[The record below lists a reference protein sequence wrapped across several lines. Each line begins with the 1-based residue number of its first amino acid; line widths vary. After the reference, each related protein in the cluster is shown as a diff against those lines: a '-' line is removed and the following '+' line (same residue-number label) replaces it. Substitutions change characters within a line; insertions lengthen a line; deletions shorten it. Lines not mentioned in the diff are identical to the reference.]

1 VSGADKE
8 VKISVVVVPADAA
21 KARTEIGLITAEVK
35 KLIDLTRTAGTGLGG
50 LFGARVSNTAGSPG
64 TSAGTQLTHTAAGQ
78 SGGVV
83 GILTGGVRADSNVI
97 RGVAESTKSSI
108 KTMKDGLKDLADAGE
123 RESARLQRSFGK
135 LAPLYA
141 AAGAQVASQRLSG
154 LQAAGAAQVAAMRGT
169 GAGPGGVPPTPPG
182 GMPPWLKSMIG
193 GATGATTAW
202 AAERMLVGGYA
213 RNYVSDLNYQIQS
226 PTFISQGQASAGD
239 IFGGAAVAIRH
250 GDIGRAWAMSRIS
263 DKNNKEASAQ
273 AYQKIIS
280 ADYKK
285 ALADK
290 RRIDAPLTLG
300 ENITANAAGGGTGIP
315 GAWNYVA
322 NQVGIGATFMARHP
336 WEAAKQLA
344 GIGLGVNIPVNPADR
359 VTGSQAM
366 ARQTLEAA
374 QVTAQ
379 AEAAA
384 AAQQR
389 YMREHV
395 QFTTDVNEFYGSA
408 LGDTGLAR
416 AARISGSFYKTKD
429 GRFGDSVQDYMA
441 RATEM
446 GISGGERAGMAH
458 RLAQAAGQGF
468 FGHGDV
474 LQGPEAGG
482 LGIAAGLYGV
492 GGQFGG
498 GGWGGASAFMRN
510 FQHQIGRGGLD
521 IGAANSVGSA
531 IMAAMQGGNF
541 GGGNGMAFS
550 SAMLQM
556 ASNGSTGGD
565 MLGARQATA
574 GMGAFGNILA
584 GGSSPLDKALNW
596 SAAIRTGGNIPWSA
610 RAKLASMDPATL
622 IELMRG
628 GDKNISP
635 VLKNLGITAANTM
648 EYMKLRGPSLFAGVL
663 DDDRFMTAGMRST
676 FHQFQASGGNTH
688 FMRGMKGKQR
698 QQAESALAAVA
709 MARNGSLTLDQ
720 ATGEVRAME
729 AAWGDLDPLS
739 GRGAGDS
746 VSRKSPRAQA
756 LRMQARFDREKGARL
771 SKGESEQGAVSGAL
785 KAMHLTAEA
794 AEAAGIDTAAQLN
807 SGGGINGTI
816 NQLDAILRKFV
827 SQLHGEVGGGGA
839 GPPGG

>member
-1 VSGADKE
+1 MSGADKE

-21 KARTEIGLITAEVK
+21 KARKEISEITAEVK
-35 KLIDLTRTAGTGLGG
+35 RLIDMTKTMGAGLGG

-64 TSAGTQLTHTAAGQ
+64 TSAGTQLTHTSAGRQ
-78 SGGVV
+78 QGGIV
-83 GILTGGVRADSNVI
+83 GILTGGIAGDANVI
-97 RGVAESTKSSI
+97 RGVAENTKASI

-135 LAPLYA
+135 FAPLYA
-141 AAGAQVASQRLSG
+141 AAGAQVAAQRMTG
-154 LQAAGAAQVAAMRGT
+154 LQAAGAADVARMRGS
-169 GAGPGGVPPTPPG
+169 PGGGPPAPPG
-182 GMPPWLKSMIG
+182 GMPPWMKSMIG
-193 GATGATTAW
+193 GAVGTFGGW

-213 RNYVSDLNYQIQS
+213 HNYVSDVNYQLQS
-226 PTFISQGQASAGD
+226 PTFLSQGQASAGD

-263 DKNNKEASAQ
+263 DKNNREASAQ

-280 ADYKK
+280 SDYKK

-290 RRIDAPLTLG
+290 RRIDAPMTLA
-300 ENITANAAGGGTGIP
+300 ENIATNAAAGGAGIPGITDYVANAAG
-315 GAWNYVA
+315 
-322 NQVGIGATFMARHP
+322 IGSTFIAKHP
-336 WEAAKQLA
+336 WEAAKQLV
-344 GIGLGVNIPVNPADR
+344 GIGLGVNIPVNPGDR
-359 VTGSQAM
+359 ITGSQAR
-366 ARQTLEAA
+366 ARSTLEAE

-416 AARISGSFYKTKD
+416 SARISGSFYKTKD

-468 FGHGDV
+468 FGHGDA

-482 LGIAAGLYGV
+482 LGIAAGLYGA

-498 GGWGGASAFMRN
+498 GGWGGASSFMRN

-541 GGGNGMAFS
+541 GGGNGQAFS

-574 GMGAFGNILA
+574 GLGAFGNVLA

-596 SAAIRTGGNIPWSA
+596 SAAIRTGGIPWSA

-635 VLKNLGITAANTM
+635 VLRNLGITSANTM

-676 FHQFQASGGNTH
+676 FHAFQASGGNTH
-688 FMRGMKGKQR
+688 FMRGMKKDQR
-698 QQAESALAAVA
+698 AQAESALAAVA

-720 ATGEVRAME
+720 ATGEVRAIE
-729 AAWGDLDPLS
+729 AAFGDLDPLS
-739 GRGAGDS
+739 GHGAGDS

-756 LRMQARFDREKGARL
+756 LRMQARLDREKGART
-771 SKGESEQGAVSGAL
+771 SKAENEQGAVSGAL

-794 AEAAGIDTAAQLN
+794 AEAAGIDVAAQLN